1 MPYAATPLNPH
12 FAIPGYATGPASPSA
27 SLFILS
33 PGRPRAPLLALALA
47 LALAPAHRPRPRSPS
62 PSMDDV
68 ASVSGVSLHS
78 LLRRRRARADGEI
91 DAARQ
96 DALAAAAQTRPPH
109 ANGDDNDD
117 DGDKDNDEEEELE
130 RALDGQRVRSVPQ
143 AP

>member
-1 MPYAATPLNPH
+1 
-12 FAIPGYATGPASPSA
+12 
-27 SLFILS
+27 
-33 PGRPRAPLLALALA
+33 
-47 LALAPAHRPRPRSPS
+47 
-62 PSMDDV
+62 MDDV